1 MSKFAQLKELIASA
15 EEDALKFYDK
25 ANAAAGTRLRK
36 ALQEAKTLAQDI
48 RNEVTALKN
57 KGK

>member
-1 MSKFAQLKELIASA
+1 MNKFNQLKELVATA
-15 EEDALKFYDK
+15 EADAEKFYQK

-36 ALQEAKTLAQDI
+36 ALQEAKTLSQEI
-48 RNEVTALKN
+48 RGEVTAIKN

>member
-1 MSKFAQLKELIASA
+1 MSKFTQLKDLIASA
-15 EEDALKFYDK
+15 GDDAAKFYEK
-25 ANAAAGTRLRK
+25 GNAAAGTRLRK

-48 RNEVTALKN
+48 RNEVTAIKN